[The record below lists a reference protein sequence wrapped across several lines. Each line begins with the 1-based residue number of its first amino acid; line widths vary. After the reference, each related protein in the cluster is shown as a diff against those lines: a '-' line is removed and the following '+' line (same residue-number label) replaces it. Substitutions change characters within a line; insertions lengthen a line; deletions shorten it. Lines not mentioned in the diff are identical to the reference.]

1 MNAKRLIALLTVVH
15 GRVVDGQDPARDLG
29 SPAAV
34 AGRLELEGVDGILF
48 ATPGDAHPA
57 RAPWLREV
65 AAALFL
71 PFGLEAPIQEPAA
84 LGAALAAGVDRVVL
98 GPGGAD
104 LELLPA
110 LVAAFGRGRA
120 TVAVDADYTDEG
132 WRSGDQDALAWMGEL
147 GERGAGEILLRAQG
161 SAEALAELARGTA
174 HLPLPV
180 LFRAGPGEA
189 TEALLHGVGGLVCPL
204 SASPGAI
211 KAAFAQEGLTF
222 RS

>member
-15 GRVVDGQDPARDLG
+15 GRVVDGQDPAQDRG
-29 SPAAV
+29 TPAAV

-48 ATPGDAHPA
+48 TAPLDPHPA

-71 PFGLEAPIQEPAA
+71 PFGLEAPIQDPAA

-110 LVAAFGRGRA
+110 LVAAYGRGRA
-120 TVAVDADYTDEG
+120 TVAVDAELTAQG
-132 WRSGDQDALAWMGEL
+132 WRSEGRDALAWMGEL

-161 SAEALAELARGTA
+161 SGEALAELARGTA

-180 LFRAGPGEA
+180 LFRATPEA
-189 TEALLHGVGGLVCPL
+189 AAEALLHGLGGLVCPM
-204 SASPGAI
+204 AVSPAAL
-211 KAAFAQEGLTF
+211 KAGFAREGLTF
-222 RS
+222 RA

>member
-1 MNAKRLIALLTVVH
+1 
-15 GRVVDGQDPARDLG
+15 
-29 SPAAV
+29 V

-48 ATPGDAHPA
+48 TVPGEAHPA
-57 RAPWLREV
+57 REPWLREV
-65 AAALFL
+65 AGALFL

-120 TVAVDADYTDEG
+120 TVAVDADYAAG
-132 WRSGDQDALAWMGEL
+132 AWRSEGRDALAWMGEL

-161 SAEALAELARGTA
+161 SGEALAALARGTA
-174 HLPLPV
+174 HLALPV
-180 LFRAGPGEA
+180 LFRAGPREA
-189 TEALLHGVGGLVCPL
+189 AEALLHGVGGLVCPL
-204 SASPGAI
+204 PDTPRAL
-211 KAAFAQEGLTF
+211 KAAFALEGLTF
-222 RS
+222 RT